1 MIFII
6 LIQFINFNQKRIEL
20 KLNILSKKIHLQLII
35 HSIIRIN
42 IYKTEINQ
50 IINQFKIKIMEYYN
64 IL

>member
-35 HSIIRIN
+35 HSIIQIN